1 MWPVTGGIVQTDS
14 NRRYC
19 AARGW
24 YVRAAVTKCLGA
36 AAIAMLTGF
45 CSLMSTVTERGRRV
59 RDHAV
64 SNGGGVGLS
73 DHWARIGSVTG
84 NESLKLK

>member
-45 CSLMSTVTERGRRV
+45 CSLMSIVTERGRRV

-64 SNGGGVGLS
+64 SNGGWGWFVRSLGQNWVS
-73 DHWARIGSVTG
+73 DR
-84 NESLKLK
+84 K